1 MRGPTRLGIAAAAL
15 VTAAAAVAWAALPA
29 SAADNLV
36 TNPGFESGLAGWSCQ
51 NGSTVTSPVHSGSS
65 ALAGAADNVSNA
77 QCTQTVAVQPSSAYT
92 LSAWV
97 RGNYVF
103 IGATNFSSNWTPS
116 AADWTLLSTSFTTGA
131 GVTSVQIFLH
141 GWYAQG
147 TYFAD
152 DVVLAGPGGSVP
164 VPPTPTGLA
173 VTGTTTSSVSLSWNS
188 SAGATSYTVRRN
200 GANPVTV
207 TGTSTTVT
215 GLASNTTYSFT
226 VSASNSAGESAQSA
240 PVSATTAGGQVPP
253 TPTGLSVSGVTCTSV
268 SLSWNASSGA
278 TSYRVYRGTT
288 LATTVTTTSATVGGL
303 NANTT
308 YSFQVSAVN
317 SAGESA
323 KSGTVSAT
331 TPSCPAGSSRSWPY
345 IDVTMPTPT
354 MASVAG
360 ATGHRFFTTAFVIGS
375 SAGCVPSWGGTIPLT
390 ESRIVNDI
398 NAIKG
403 MGGDVT
409 VAFGGAVGPY
419 LEHVCGSQAQLVAAY
434 EKVIDTLHITH
445 IDVDIEASINIDMM
459 NKALAQVQRERPG
472 TSLRF
477 TLMVQSDDF
486 GLNPA
491 LGTDVLT
498 NAKANGVNVEIVNP
512 MTMEFGSSRP
522 DWGDAVIAAANATLG
537 QMAQIWPEKTDAQ
550 RKRMLGVTPMIGRNF
565 NGRIFQ
571 LEDGSQLVAWANA
584 NHIGLLAFW
593 SVGRDNGGCPGGGVS
608 PTCSSIAQ
616 STYQFTNIFKGFT
629 G

>member
-116 AADWTLLSTSFTTGA
+116 A
-131 GVTSVQIFLH
+131 
-141 GWYAQG
+141 
-147 TYFAD
+147 
-152 DVVLAGPGGSVP
+152 
-164 VPPTPTGLA
+164 
-173 VTGTTTSSVSLSWNS
+173 
-188 SAGATSYTVRRN
+188 GATSYTVRRN

-226 VSASNSAGESAQSA
+226 VSASNTAGESAQSA

-253 TPTGLSVSGVTCTSV
+253 TPTGLSVTGVTCTSV

-278 TSYRVYRGTT
+278 TSYRVYRGSA

-308 YSFQVSAVN
+308 YSFQVSAVS

-323 KSGTVSAT
+323 KSNTVSAT